1 MLEGFGWFWV
11 FVISF
16 GWLYLVFGL
25 FSVVVGGYW
34 WLWVVVG
41 WFWLVL
47 AAFERLHVLQLMR
60 NASFKDQ

>member
-1 MLEGFGWFWV
+1 M

-25 FSVVVGGYW
+25 FWVVVGGYW

-47 AAFERLHVLQLMR
+47 AAFERLHVL
-60 NASFKDQ
+60 